1 MKKDM
6 NKIGVLALII
16 IFVLFYIE
24 AVFFLDKR
32 KINKE
37 VPKVDETI
45 VKENNNYDNEK
56 EIIANLY
63 KEIKVLYDVVNN
75 KFTVNQDDTIIIG
88 NTTYKKITNFNEI
101 MNNLF
106 TENGIKKYINDLG
119 GYFAYTDSGYYLAGN
134 LVSYQ
139 TYYFRGDTTNIYIE
153 NADANSING
162 IIYEKW
168 TTNNKNTLATISVVK
183 ENDKWLVDN
192 ITILSNE

>member
-1 MKKDM
+1 M

-16 IFVLFYIE
+16 IFVLFYIV